1 MPSAARIPPRPALV
15 GWCRVVEDGSRLLFE
30 HGGTVVTLEGRAVRA
45 LLPSLLPL
53 LDGTR
58 TQDELLAA
66 LGPPVEPAVV
76 RALALLAEHGL
87 LVDGDPGR
95 PNGTPRTAAAS
106 YVAAVT
112 RRTTVA
118 RASAALG
125 EAKVVVL
132 GSGIGAVAT
141 AVQLEAAGFERVE
154 RRPIDGP
161 AEADA
166 FVVASPCAEELEGLG
181 PLNRRRLDENG
192 AWMQVLP
199 YDGRHLVVGP
209 LFLPEASACR
219 ACYLARRGAC
229 SGYEEDFERIEAAPV
244 RASAPPSLAAA
255 AAAIAAVVALRWCT
269 IRDATLPG
277 RLYALDPGPILRLS
291 HHRVLRVPRCP
302 ECGPTRA
309 VPSPWHQA
317 AWA

>member
-1 MPSAARIPPRPALV
+1 MPSVALIPSRPALV
-15 GWCRVVEDGSRLLFE
+15 GWCRVVEDGARLLVE

-58 TQDELLAA
+58 TLDELATA

-87 LVDGDPGR
+87 LVDGDPGL
-95 PNGTPRTAAAS
+95 PDGSPRTAAAS

-118 RASAALG
+118 DASAALG

-132 GSGIGAVAT
+132 GSGARAEAAT
-141 AVQLEAAGFERVE
+141 VQLEGAGFSRIG
-154 RRPIDGP
+154 RGPIDGP

-166 FVVASPCAEELEGLG
+166 FVVASPCAEELEALAS
-181 PLNRRRLDENG
+181 LNRNRLAEDG

-209 LFLPEASACR
+209 LFLPGASACR
-219 ACYLARRGAC
+219 ACYLTRRGAC
-229 SGYEEDFERIEAAPV
+229 SGYEEDFARLEGVPP
-244 RASAPPSLAAA
+244 RASAPPSLATA
-255 AAAIAAVVALRWCT
+255 AAAIAAVVTLRWCT
-269 IRDATLPG
+269 TRDPTLPG

-302 ECGPTRA
+302 ECGSTQA

-317 AWA
+317 AWV

>member
-1 MPSAARIPPRPALV
+1 VPSAAVIPSRPALV
-15 GWCRVVEDGSRLLFE
+15 GWCRVVEDGSRLLVE
-30 HGGTVVTLEGRAVRA
+30 HGGTVVTFEGRAVRA

-58 TQDELLAA
+58 TLDALAAA

-87 LVDGDPGR
+87 LVDGDAGP
-95 PNGTPRTAAAS
+95 PDDTPRTAAAS

-112 RRTTVA
+112 RRTTPA
-118 RASAALG
+118 DASAALG
-125 EAKVVVL
+125 EARVVVL
-132 GSGIGAVAT
+132 GSGTGADAA
-141 AVQLEAAGFERVE
+141 AVQLQAAGFAHVE
-154 RRPIDGP
+154 RGPIDGSGD
-161 AEADA
+161 ADA
-166 FVVASPCAEELEGLG
+166 FVVASPCADELESLAS
-181 PLNRRRLDENG
+181 LNRRRLDEDG

-219 ACYLARRGAC
+219 ACYVTRRGAC
-229 SGYEEDFERIEAAPV
+229 SGYEDDYARVEGVPP
-244 RASAPPSLAAA
+244 RASAPPSLAVA
-255 AAAIAAVVALRWCT
+255 AAAIASVVALRWCT
-269 IRDATLPG
+269 IRDPILPG
-277 RLYALDPGPILRLS
+277 RLYALDPGPVLRLS
-291 HHRVLRVPRCP
+291 HHRVLRVPRCA

-309 VPSPWHQA
+309 VPSPWHQV